1 MYNELYAAWKREIDH
16 PSLGNLPRDFYL
28 KLADYLKRIREENLL
43 DNKSVKVNL
52 LGHEAQN
59 VFRMLEELLEIRYKK
74 MVKTITDNQKL
85 PSELLTVEEAKMSE
99 DFLAFTGAYRKF
111 TQDLLQGKVQIP
123 EKPIAAQV
131 QSTSD
136 SAAQVLVPPLIV
148 KVINEPTH
156 KRAVLRFIKNIPGII
171 GSDMKTYGPFVAED
185 LASLPAENAKM
196 LVKQGL
202 AVLVEAQ

>member
-16 PSLGNLPRDFYL
+16 PSLGSLPRDFYV
-28 KLADYLKRIREENLL
+28 KLADYLKHIREEKLL
-43 DNKSVKVNL
+43 ENKSVKVNL

-59 VFRMLEELLEIRYKK
+59 VFRMLEELLDIRYKK
-74 MVKTITDNQKL
+74 MVKTMTDNQKL
-85 PSELLTVEEAKMSE
+85 PSELLTIEETKMSE
-99 DFLAFTGAYRKF
+99 SFMAFTGAYQKL
-111 TQDLLQGKVQIP
+111 TQDLLQGQFQTP

-131 QSTSD
+131 QATSG
-136 SAAQVLVPPLIV
+136 SEAQVLVSPLIV
-148 KVINEPTH
+148 KIINETTH

-171 GSDMKTYGPFVAED
+171 GSDMKTYGPFTAED
-185 LASLPAENAKM
+185 LASLPVENAKM

>member
-1 MYNELYAAWKREIDH
+1 MYNELYAAWKREIDQ
-16 PSLGNLPRDFYL
+16 PSLGGLPFDFYV
-28 KLADYLKRIREENLL
+28 KLANYLKRIREENLL

-59 VFRMLEELLEIRYKK
+59 VFRMLEELLDIRYKK

-85 PSELLTVEEAKMSE
+85 PSELLTIEEAKMSE
-99 DFLAFTGAYRKF
+99 NFLVFTVAYRKF
-111 TQDLLQGKVQIP
+111 AQDLLKGQVQIS
-123 EKPIAAQV
+123 EKSVAAQV
-131 QSTSD
+131 QATSE
-136 SAAQVLVPPLIV
+136 SPVQAPVSPIIV
-148 KVINEPTH
+148 KVINEPTR

-185 LASLPAENAKM
+185 LASLPVENAKM

>member
-1 MYNELYAAWKREIDH
+1 MYNELYAAWKREIDQT
-16 PSLGNLPRDFYL
+16 SLGSLPRDFYV
-28 KLADYLKRIREENLL
+28 KLADYLKRIRDENLL

-59 VFRMLEELLEIRYKK
+59 VFRMLEELLDIRYKK

-85 PSELLTVEEAKMSE
+85 PSELLTIEEAKMSE
-99 DFLAFTGAYRKF
+99 NFMAFTGAYRKF
-111 TQDLLQGKVQIP
+111 TQDLLQDQVPIP
-123 EKPIAAQV
+123 EKSDDSQV
-131 QSTSD
+131 QATSE
-136 SAAQVLVPPLIV
+136 SPAKAPVPPIIV
-148 KVINEPTH
+148 KVINEPTR

-185 LASLPAENAKM
+185 LASLPVENAKM